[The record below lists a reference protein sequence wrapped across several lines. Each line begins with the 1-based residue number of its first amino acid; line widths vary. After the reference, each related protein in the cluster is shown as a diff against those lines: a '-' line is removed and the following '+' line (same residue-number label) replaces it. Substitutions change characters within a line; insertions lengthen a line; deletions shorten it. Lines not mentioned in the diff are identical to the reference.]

1 MVQKKVLKK
10 VPQMWVQKNKIQK
23 IVSNVFLPPICIID
37 PQFQDHPQ
45 LWWLYENLETRNK
58 TKLRDGIW
66 YGIGNDFTNNFNIF
80 LCFLFLL
87 YILWNFRKNCAKL
100 NFPINAYFNKSLFQN
115 MWMMLKYNFSKERQ
129 YGYVFHFPMF

>member
-45 LWWLYENLETRNK
+45 LW
-58 TKLRDGIW
+58 
-66 YGIGNDFTNNFNIF
+66 
-80 LCFLFLL
+80 
-87 YILWNFRKNCAKL
+87 
-100 NFPINAYFNKSLFQN
+100 
-115 MWMMLKYNFSKERQ
+115 
-129 YGYVFHFPMF
+129 